1 MGGMSVVVPMYSAEM
16 TPKEIRGR
24 CGSFYQWMYTWGI
37 LIAYWVDYG
46 VASSPTISKT
56 SREWQIP
63 IGLQLVSG
71 GLLFLGVFTLPESTR
86 WLLTQERSEEA
97 WRSLTWIRGDAG
109 EHTVAE
115 FTETRLGLQAEKN
128 ATEGVSFREIFQ
140 PANRLRFMVGPM
152 LFVFQNTTGSS
163 ALAVFGP
170 QYFKLLVG
178 SKGNRDLLLTG
189 LFGAVKVIACTFF
202 IIILAERFGRRTLLT
217 GGSALMAV
225 CMLITGLIAK
235 YIKTD
240 STTNVTAAGK
250 ATVAM
255 IYLDIMIYN
264 CSWGP
269 VPWAYVPEIFPT
281 RIRSLG
287 LAMSMLAHWASSFC
301 FSFAS
306 PYMIANIGANTFFI
320 FMGFDILATTFCFFF
335 VKETRGKVLERANGI
350 EWNVITKPIDHEA
363 ASQQS
368 SEGISDPN
376 LSADGVNKKLEVVE
390 VHDTFGSNLRH
401 K

>member
-1 MGGMSVVVPMYSAEM
+1 MAGGILTYKSFEKDLNYKTAGESEVNSLTVGLEQLGSFVAAIIVYPLTNKYGRKYVIIAATAVFCLGVVIETINTRSLGAWYTARFIAGLGMGGQSVVIPMYSAEM

-37 LIAYWVDYG
+37 LLSYWVDYG
-46 VASSPTISKT
+46 VASNSSIAKT

-63 IGLQLVSG
+63 VGLQLVSG
-71 GLLFLGVFTLPESTR
+71 GILFIGLFTLPESVR
-86 WLLTQERSEEA
+86 WLLTHDRTDEA
-97 WRSLTWIRGDAG
+97 WKSLTWIRGDDG
-109 EHTVAE
+109 EKTLSE
-115 FTETRLGLQAEKN
+115 FNDTQLGLQAERA
-128 ATEGVSFREIFQ
+128 ATSNFSLRELIQ
-140 PANRLRFMVGPM
+140 PGNRLRFFIGPM

-202 IIILAERFGRRTLLT
+202 IWVLAERFGRRSLLT

-240 STTNVTAAGK
+240 TTTTVTSAGQ

-255 IYLDIMIYN
+255 IYLDIMVSLSLYHIMR
-264 CSWGP
+264 
-269 VPWAYVPEIFPT
+269 PEI
-281 RIRSLG
+281 
-287 LAMSMLAHWASSFC
+287 
-301 FSFAS
+301 
-306 PYMIANIGANTFFI
+306 
-320 FMGFDILATTFCFFF
+320 
-335 VKETRGKVLERANGI
+335 
-350 EWNVITKPIDHEA
+350 
-363 ASQQS
+363 
-368 SEGISDPN
+368 
-376 LSADGVNKKLEVVE
+376 
-390 VHDTFGSNLRH
+390 
-401 K
+401 